1 VAQLNI
7 EKRDNS
13 GKGVAR
19 KLRAAGKI
27 PGVCYSA
34 GQAPEAIAL
43 DPRALDR
50 ILRGSESGMN
60 TLIDL
65 AVSGGSPYNGRTVL
79 VRELQRDPVTGVA
92 LHADLFALDLTAK
105 VKVSVPI
112 HLRGHAAGVEQG
124 GIVDHALREIE
135 LECLPRAIPKEIV
148 VDVSALEINQSIHVR
163 DLALPEG
170 IDLLSD
176 RDLSVVSVVI
186 PRKAE
191 EEVPVAAAAAEGA
204 PAEGAAAPA
213 AAAAE
218 EGGEKKAPEKKGG
231 DKK

>member
-7 EKRDNS
+7 EKRVDS

-19 KLRAAGKI
+19 KLRALGKI

-50 ILRGSESGMN
+50 ILRGSDTGMN

-65 AVSGGSPYNGRTVL
+65 EVSGGSPYNGRTVL
-79 VRELQRDPVTGVA
+79 VRELQRDPVTGIA

-112 HLRGHAAGVEQG
+112 HLKGHAAGVEQG
-124 GIVDHALREIE
+124 GILDQALREIE
-135 LECLPRAIPKEIV
+135 LECLPRAIPKKIV
-148 VDVSALEINQSIHVR
+148 VDVSALEVNMSIHVR

-176 RDLSVVSVVI
+176 GALSVVSVVI
-186 PRKAE
+186 PRAVE
-191 EEVPVAAAAAEGA
+191 EAAPVAAAEVEGA

-213 AAAAE
+213 AAAE
-218 EGGEKKAPEKKGG
+218 EGG
-231 DKK
+231 DKKAAEKKGSDKK